1 MLIDKKV
8 TKKIA
13 FLARIGLSEKEE
25 EEYSKDLSNIL
36 KWMEDLQKIDVKDVE
51 PLRNVN
57 DIELLEREDKD
68 FSKNTEQQELLLNAP
83 KIDLRKSKIDLLI
96 TSCPLSID
104 VIKKNEIPTTIINKN
119 NQMLALLI
127 GRLIP

>member
-68 FSKNTEQQELLLNAP
+68 FSKNIEQQELLLNAP
-83 KIDLRKSKIDLLI
+83 KKNGNFFTVPK
-96 TSCPLSID
+96 
-104 VIKKNEIPTTIINKN
+104 VIE
-119 NQMLALLI
+119 
-127 GRLIP
+127 

>member
-25 EEYSKDLSNIL
+25 KEFSKDLSNIL
-36 KWMEDLQKIDVKDVE
+36 KWMEDLQKIDVKGVE

-57 DIELLEREDKD
+57 DIELLERKD
-68 FSKNTEQQELLLNAP
+68 IEFSKNIEQEKFLENAP
-83 KIDLRKSKIDLLI
+83 KKNGNFFTVPK
-96 TSCPLSID
+96 
-104 VIKKNEIPTTIINKN
+104 VIE
-119 NQMLALLI
+119 
-127 GRLIP
+127 

>member
-25 EEYSKDLSNIL
+25 EEFSKDLSNIL
-36 KWMEDLQKIDVKDVE
+36 KWMEDLQKIDVKDIE

-57 DIELLEREDKD
+57 DIQLLERVDKD
-68 FSKNTEQQELLLNAP
+68 FSKNIEQEELLSNAP
-83 KIDLRKSKIDLLI
+83 KKNGNFFTVPK
-96 TSCPLSID
+96 
-104 VIKKNEIPTTIINKN
+104 VIE
-119 NQMLALLI
+119 
-127 GRLIP
+127 

>member
-25 EEYSKDLSNIL
+25 EEFSKDLSNIL

-83 KIDLRKSKIDLLI
+83 KKNGNFFTVPK
-96 TSCPLSID
+96 
-104 VIKKNEIPTTIINKN
+104 VIE
-119 NQMLALLI
+119 
-127 GRLIP
+127 

>member
-25 EEYSKDLSNIL
+25 KEFSKDLSNIL
-36 KWMEDLQKIDVKDVE
+36 KWMEDLQKVDVSNVE

-57 DIELLEREDKD
+57 DIELLERNDSE
-68 FSKNTEQQELLLNAP
+68 FSKNIEQEELLSNAP
-83 KIDLRKSKIDLLI
+83 QKNGNFFTVPK
-96 TSCPLSID
+96 
-104 VIKKNEIPTTIINKN
+104 VIE
-119 NQMLALLI
+119 
-127 GRLIP
+127 

>member
-25 EEYSKDLSNIL
+25 EEFSKDLSNIL
-36 KWMEDLQKIDVKDVE
+36 KWMEDLKKIDVKDVE

-57 DIELLEREDKD
+57 DIELLERKD
-68 FSKNTEQQELLLNAP
+68 IKFSKNIEQEKLLHNAP
-83 KIDLRKSKIDLLI
+83 KKNGNFFTVPK
-96 TSCPLSID
+96 
-104 VIKKNEIPTTIINKN
+104 VIE
-119 NQMLALLI
+119 
-127 GRLIP
+127 

>member
-68 FSKNTEQQELLLNAP
+68 FSNNTEQQELLLNAP
-83 KIDLRKSKIDLLI
+83 KKNGNFFTVPK
-96 TSCPLSID
+96 
-104 VIKKNEIPTTIINKN
+104 VIE
-119 NQMLALLI
+119 
-127 GRLIP
+127 

>member
-1 MLIDKKV
+1 MFIDKKV

-25 EEYSKDLSNIL
+25 EEFSKDLSNIL
-36 KWMEDLQKIDVKDVE
+36 KWMEDLKKIDVKDVE

-83 KIDLRKSKIDLLI
+83 KKNGNFFTVPK
-96 TSCPLSID
+96 
-104 VIKKNEIPTTIINKN
+104 VIE
-119 NQMLALLI
+119 
-127 GRLIP
+127 